1 MELAQAGAEAGAPAV
16 DLQLAGASKAPAGD
30 AGKQEEATLP
40 ATKPA
45 GSKTAEASRSDEKNT
60 SEVALAAAKAEAA
73 KAGAEADT
81 PAEASASGP
90 PPTGPSPTGPSP
102 TGQVLENGG
111 PILTSGT
118 MPAAPIEPK
127 KKSFLSAFFGSTP
140 AKADPDETNPS
151 PAPAAARETKAKPV
165 ITLPDPNEGK
175 RKEAAAVRFASLG
188 AEDDGVDD
196 GAGDFALP
204 GVRKTNLFEIKR
216 KSGIDDD
223 SDIDVYEDEGGSV
236 QMAGYAGGLA
246 RLAPNGLLKQR
257 ETVDTAC
264 LKPKLVRMLKQVER
278 HFGKRLV
285 VTSGYRSPAYNKK
298 VRGAE
303 KSQHMYCAAVD
314 VQLPGVNKWELAKY
328 VRAMPNRGGVGT
340 YCHASVHIDVGPER
354 DWNWKCGGRKT

>member
-1 MELAQAGAEAGAPAV
+1 MELAQSGSEAGAPAV
-16 DLQLAGASKAPAGD
+16 DLQLAEGTARAPVGEGGASLPEQAA
-30 AGKQEEATLP
+30 LP
-40 ATKPA
+40 AAKPA
-45 GSKTAEASRSDEKNT
+45 ETKTAETEASKSGQQKTVEA
-60 SEVALAAAKAEAA
+60 ALAAAKGEPSEAQAVAA
-73 KAGAEADT
+73 KAAE
-81 PAEASASGP
+81 
-90 PPTGPSPTGPSP
+90 PSP

-111 PILTSGT
+111 PILTAGT
-118 MPAAPIEPK
+118 MPVAPIEPK
-127 KKSFLSAFFGSTP
+127 KKSFLSSFFGSTP
-140 AKADPDETNPS
+140 AKADPAEAGTAS
-151 PAPAAARETKAKPV
+151 AAAAARETKAKPV
-165 ITLPDPNEGK
+165 IALPDPNEDK
-175 RKEAAAVRFASLG
+175 RKQAAAVRFASLG

-196 GAGDFALP
+196 GSGDFALP

-223 SDIDVYEDEGGSV
+223 SDIDVYEDVGSYDV
-236 QMAGYAGGLA
+236 ASAAGLA

-257 ETVDTAC
+257 ESVDTAC

-328 VRAMPNRGGVGT
+328 VRAMPGRGGVGT
-340 YCHASVHIDVGPER
+340 YCHASIHIDVGPER
-354 DWNWKCGGRKT
+354 DWNWKCAGRRKA

>member
-1 MELAQAGAEAGAPAV
+1 MELAQPAGTEAGAPTV
-16 DLQLAGASKAPAGD
+16 DLQLAD
-30 AGKQEEATLP
+30 AGRAEPAKAMQRCPKQVAAHRPPSP
-40 ATKPA
+40 ATRIRRRRSAQDRRTESRRGRAAAAVPEAKPDA
-45 GSKTAEASRSDEKNT
+45 GSQG
-60 SEVALAAAKAEAA
+60 AAQCF
-73 KAGAEADT
+73 
-81 PAEASASGP
+81 P
-90 PPTGPSPTGPSP
+90 P

-111 PILTSGT
+111 PILTAGT
-118 MPAAPIEPK
+118 MPRRRSNPRRRASSPPSSARRRQRPKPIPCPQRE
-127 KKSFLSAFFGSTP
+127 
-140 AKADPDETNPS
+140 
-151 PAPAAARETKAKPV
+151 AARDAKAKPI
-165 ITLPDPNEGK
+165 ITLPDAGEEK
-175 RKEAAAVRFASLG
+175 KKQEAAVRFASLG

-223 SDIDVYEDEGGSV
+223 SDIDVYEDEGGSYDV
-236 QMAGYAGGLA
+236 ASAAGLA

-257 ETVDTAC
+257 ESVDTAC

-314 VQLPGVNKWELAKY
+314 VQLPGVSKWELAKY
-328 VRAMPNRGGVGT
+328 VRAMPGRGGVGT
-340 YCHASVHIDVGPER
+340 YCHGSIHIDVGPER
-354 DWNWKCGGRKT
+354 DWNWKCGRRKA

>member
-1 MELAQAGAEAGAPAV
+1 MELAQARTEAGAPSV
-16 DLQLAGASKAPAGD
+16 DLQLAAADEVDVTSPAQ
-30 AGKQEEATLP
+30 AALP

-45 GSKTAEASRSDEKNT
+45 DGKAAKAETAKSGEQATAEAVLT
-60 SEVALAAAKAEAA
+60 AAKDKPQTAKSEAEAA
-73 KAGAEADT
+73 KAGAAA
-81 PAEASASGP
+81 PSASD
-90 PPTGPSPTGPSP
+90 PSP

-111 PILTSGT
+111 PFLTAGT

-127 KKSFLSAFFGSTP
+127 KKSFLSSFFGSTP
-140 AKADPDETNPS
+140 AKADPAKAKST
-151 PAPAAARETKAKPV
+151 AAIAAQATKAKPV
-165 ITLPDPNEGK
+165 IALPDSGEEK
-175 RKEAAAVRFASLG
+175 RKQAAAVRFASLG
-188 AEDDGVDD
+188 AEDDGIDD

-223 SDIDVYEDEGGSV
+223 SDIDVYEDIGSYDV
-236 QMAGYAGGLA
+236 ASAAGLA

-278 HFGKRLV
+278 HFGKRLI

-303 KSQHMYCAAVD
+303 KSQHMYCAAAD
-314 VQLPGVNKWELAKY
+314 VQLPGVSKWELAKY
-328 VRAMPNRGGVGT
+328 VRAMPGRGGVGT
-340 YCHASVHIDVGPER
+340 YCHQSIHIDVGPER